1 MNYRRLCLAEREELS
16 RLLASG
22 ESLRSIGRTLNRSA
36 GALSRELVRNRST
49 PTSYRAHLAHQRA
62 SQLSRIPKKGYKL
75 DQHALLRETVRV
87 LLKKRWSPQQIA
99 RHLVRCYPSD
109 KAMQISHETIYT
121 YLYVLGRGELKK
133 EVTRYLRHHH
143 TQRRP
148 RKLRLK
154 SCPIPEPISIEE
166 RPPEVKDR
174 IVPGHWEGDLLV
186 GRANGSV
193 LGTLVERTTRF
204 AILVPL
210 KARDAKSV
218 RQAFAREM
226 KYLPSQL
233 KKSLTY
239 DHGQEMAQHRLFTKQ
254 TKIKVYFAHPHCPWE
269 RGTNENTNGLLRQFF
284 PKGTDF
290 QTWSRTRIKHI
301 QKLLNERPRK
311 TLDWRAPYEAMNEL
325 LH

>member
-1 MNYRRLCLAEREELS
+1 MGYRHLDLAEREELS

-22 ESLRSIGRTLNRSA
+22 KSLRSIGRTLGRSA
-36 GALSRELVRNRST
+36 GALSRELARNGSSVV
-49 PTSYRAHLAHQRA
+49 SYRAYPAQTRA
-62 SQLSRIPKKGYKL
+62 LRLSRVPKKALKL
-75 DQHALLRETVRV
+75 DQNLLLRRTVRN
-87 LLKKRWSPQQIA
+87 LLKKCWSPQQIA
-99 RHLVRCYPSD
+99 RYLVRCYPSD
-109 KAMQISHETIYT
+109 KAMQVSHETIYT

-133 EVTRYLRHHH
+133 ELARYLRRHHA
-143 TQRRP
+143 QRRP
-148 RKLRLK
+148 RKIRLK

-210 KARDAKSV
+210 KARDAQSV
-218 RQAFAREM
+218 RRAFAREM
-226 KYLPSQL
+226 KHLPSQL

-239 DHGQEMAQHRLFTKQ
+239 DHGQEMAQHRLFTKE

-290 QTWSRTRIKHI
+290 HAWSRSRIKHV

-311 TLDWRAPYEAMNEL
+311 TLDWRAPYEAMEEL